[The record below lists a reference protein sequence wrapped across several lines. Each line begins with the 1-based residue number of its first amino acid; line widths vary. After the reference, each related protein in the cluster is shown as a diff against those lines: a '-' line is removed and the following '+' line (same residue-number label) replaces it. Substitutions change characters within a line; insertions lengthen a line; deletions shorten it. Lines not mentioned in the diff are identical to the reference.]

1 MKTSASL
8 LVLLLAAACLPH
20 GSLQAQSYP
29 AKAVKIIVPV
39 PPGGGT
45 DTMARGLA
53 QRLASFWNQTVLV
66 ENRPGLGAIVGA
78 EAAAKSRGDGY
89 TLLFTEAGPFVINP
103 HLYKKLPYSPLTDFA
118 PITVVVR
125 LTPVLAVGDSVPA
138 RNVKELIAYAKAHP
152 GDLTYGSFGSGSY
165 PHIVMEQFKKM
176 AGVDIL
182 HVPFKGSVGAI
193 TEIVGGRLSMMLA
206 TISVFAQQEKAGR
219 LRILAAATDTRL
231 QLRPDLP
238 TIAESG
244 LPGFFVSVWFGLVA
258 PASTPPNILDR
269 INADVVKVVKS
280 AEFHENFLK
289 PQLVEAV
296 GNSREEFAAQLKAEL
311 ATWGKLVADSGAKAE

>member
-8 LVLLLAAACLPH
+8 LVFLLAAAGLPH
-20 GSLQAQSYP
+20 ASVQAQSYP

-53 QRLASFWNQTVLV
+53 QRLSSLWDQTVLV

-103 HLYKKLPYSPLTDFA
+103 HLYKKLPYNPLTDFA

-182 HVPFKGSVGAI
+182 HVPYKGSVGAI
-193 TEIVGGRLSMMLA
+193 TEIIGGRLSMMLA
-206 TISVFAQQEKAGR
+206 TISVFAQQEKAGK
-219 LRILAAATDTRL
+219 LRILAAATEKRL

-244 LPGFFVSVWFGLVA
+244 LPGFSVSVWFGLVA

-269 INADVVKVVKS
+269 IHADVVKIVKS
-280 AEFHENFLK
+280 TEFYEKFLQ
-289 PQLVEAV
+289 PQSVEAG

-311 ATWGKLVADSGAKAE
+311 VTWGKLVADSGAKAE